1 MALIPTLAAIFI
13 ACTFMGSH
21 NSVTAQLAFG
31 FYSSTCPKA
40 EQIVSSVVQQSVQA
54 NSRMAAILL
63 RLHFHDCFVQ
73 GCDGSILI
81 EGDKAEK
88 HAFGHQGVQGF
99 DVIETAKAQLESE
112 CRGVVSCA
120 DIVAMA
126 ARDAVALDLILPDD
140 AEWRTGLS
148 GSDGRRD
155 GLTSTTSS
163 ADDMPEVTESIEQL
177 KNKFIQKGLS
187 VKDFVLLNAAH
198 TIGTT
203 ACFFMTN
210 RLYNFPDGT
219 SDPTINPAFL
229 PELEATCPKD
239 GDVNVRLAADR
250 ESELKFDDSILRNIR
265 NGFAVLES
273 DAKLY
278 TDAETISVVDS
289 YVSPLNFLTGPNFG
303 ADFAESMVNMG
314 MIDVKTGSQGQIRR
328 VCSAFN

>member
-1 MALIPTLAAIFI
+1 MALIPTLTAIFI
-13 ACTFMGSH
+13 ACSFIGPH
-21 NSVTAQLAFG
+21 NSVMAQLEFG

-40 EQIVSSVVQQSVQA
+40 EQIVNSVVQQSVQA

-73 GCDGSILI
+73 VPLLFYGCDGSILI

-126 ARDAVALDLILPDD
+126 ARDAVAL
-140 AEWRTGLS
+140 S
-148 GSDGRRD
+148 GGPVYQVQTGRRD
-155 GLTSTTSS
+155 GLTSNTS
-163 ADDMPEVTESIEQL
+163 AAVDMPEVTEPIQQL
-177 KNKFIQKGLS
+177 KNKFLQKGLS

-203 ACFFMTN
+203 ACFFMTD
-210 RLYNFPDGT
+210 RLYNFPGGT
-219 SDPTINPAFL
+219 SDPTINPVFL
-229 PELEATCPKD
+229 PELEATCPKN

-250 ESELKFDDSILRNIR
+250 ESEFKFDDSILRNIR
-265 NGFAVLES
+265 NGFAVIES

-278 TDAETISVVDS
+278 TDAETKNVVDS
-289 YVSPLNFLTGPNFG
+289 YMGPLNFLIGPNFG

-314 MIDVKTGSQGQIRR
+314 MIDVKTGSQGQIRK

>member
-1 MALIPTLAAIFI
+1 MALIPTLAAIFM

-126 ARDAVALDLILPDD
+126 ARDAVAL
-140 AEWRTGLS
+140 S
-148 GSDGRRD
+148 GGPVYQVQTGRRD

-163 ADDMPEVTESIEQL
+163 ADDMPEVTESIQQL

-187 VKDFVLLNAAH
+187 VKDFVLLSAAH

-278 TDAETISVVDS
+278 TDAETKSVVDS

-314 MIDVKTGSQGQIRR
+314 MIDVKTGLQGQIRR